1 MSFSNFEEH
10 LYRMNKN
17 IEKNIREHKC
27 FFGILPNLNYC
38 DEKKRICFVFN
49 QENIKKGHPS
59 KYELPDILST
69 GCINVDGNKYNV
81 TIILEELPKELKVKV
96 EYYDPYG
103 ILVNYPKILRKI
115 ESLILN
121 IDESDENMID
131 DSVMTKYDE
140 YLLKNEIYFND
151 EELDDKELHEKESYD
166 EELYDE
172 EFYNDDKKNE

>member
-1 MSFSNFEEH
+1 MSFSTLEEH
-10 LYRMNKN
+10 LYRMNEN
-17 IEKNIREHKC
+17 IEKNIKEHKC

-38 DEKKRICFVFN
+38 DEKKRIYFVLN

-81 TIILEELPKELKVKV
+81 TIILEELLKGLKVKI
-96 EYYDPYG
+96 EYNDPYG
-103 ILVNYPKILRKI
+103 ILVNHQKILRKI

-121 IDESDENMID
+121 INESDENTID
-131 DSVMTKYDE
+131 ESVMTNYDE

-151 EELDDKELHEKESYD
+151 KELDDEESHEKESHD

-172 EFYNDDKKNE
+172 EFDYDDKKK